1 MSDILTPPETLVAP
15 EPLTPPAV
23 VQPVQ
28 LEKAEGMMPIENAVK
43 AQLDSKVAEFV
54 NIVVNN
60 PLHSPAFEEKLQAV
74 HNMGNAE
81 IRASASTS
89 NRMLE
94 RPVKAMEYGL
104 LDDKSFVAKSLTDL
118 RKTIEDLDPS
128 RQGDLFQP
136 KRLFGLIPAGDH
148 LRDYFLKYQS
158 SQEHINKIINSLY
171 NGQDVLRKDIAT
183 IEEEKINLWNIMSKL
198 QQYIYVGRQI
208 DAALVQRI
216 AAIEVR
222 DPEKGRVLK
231 EEMLFYVRQKVQ
243 DLLTQLAVSIQGY
256 LALDMIRKN
265 NLELIKGVDRAST
278 TTVSA
283 LRTAV
288 IVAQALANQK
298 LVLDQITALNTTTS
312 NLIASTSQLLK
323 KQSGQIHQQ
332 AADSTISLDKLQV
345 AFDNIYATMDMIS
358 DYKVHALDSMQKTV
372 DLLSRETQKS
382 QTYLDRV
389 RQETVSDAVGDI
401 EISAKEYSVAEEDE
415 DEITI

>member
-1 MSDILTPPETLVAP
+1 MSEQLTPPTTLTPPET
-15 EPLTPPAV
+15 LTPPAV
-23 VQPVQ
+23 VQPV
-28 LEKAEGMMPIENAVK
+28 ATDAVEGMMPIDNTDK
-43 AQLDSKVAEFV
+43 AKLDAKVAEFV
-54 NIVVNN
+54 NIVINN
-60 PLHSPAFEEKLQAV
+60 PMHSPAFEEKLQAV

-81 IRASASTS
+81 IRASASMS
-89 NRMLE
+89 NRMLD

-118 RKTIEDLDPS
+118 RKTVEDLDPS
-128 RQGDLFQP
+128 RQGDLLQP
-136 KRLFGLIPAGDH
+136 KRLFGLLPGGDR

-158 SQEHINKIINSLY
+158 SQAQINQIINSLY
-171 NGQDVLRKDIAT
+171 NGQDVLRKDNAT
-183 IEEEKINLWNIMSKL
+183 IEEEKVNLWNVMSKL

-208 DAALVQRI
+208 DAALSERI
-216 AAIEVR
+216 ATIEAR
-222 DPEKGRVLK
+222 EPEKGRVLK

-298 LVLDQITALNTTTS
+298 LVLDQISALNTTTS

-323 KQSGQIHQQ
+323 KQTGQIHQQ
-332 AADSTISLDKLQV
+332 AADSTIDMEKLQL
-345 AFDNIYATMDMIS
+345 AFNNIYATMDMIS
-358 DYKVHALDSMQKTV
+358 DYKIKALGTMQQTV
-372 DLLSRETQKS
+372 DLLSRETKKS

-389 RQETVSDAVGDI
+389 RNETVANAVGDI
-401 EISAKEYSVAEEDE
+401 EIGTGGYTVVEDD
-415 DEITI
+415 DEIKI